1 MKADVVWMKTNEQKQ
16 MVTQA
21 LDGLASAL
29 ERGESNQLKA
39 YLATLA
45 RFHRYS
51 VGNVL
56 LIAMQRPGAT
66 RVAGFRTWQKLG
78 RQVKQG
84 EKGIRIYAPIVWRK
98 KDNKQGSEEGDDAEE
113 LVRFRSV
120 CVFDVAQTDGKPL
133 PEFAQARG
141 EPGEYTGRLVQFAAE
156 QGIEVEFSD
165 ALGSAH
171 GLSAGGKIVVRKGL
185 SSAEEFS
192 VLAHELAHELL
203 HRDEDE
209 LLSRTVRETEA
220 EAVAFVVCQ
229 AVGLEATNAAA
240 DYIQSYLGS
249 KETLFESLQ
258 RIREAAVEIIRAIT
272 KKESTEA
279 RGSEAGSLGTDAG
292 ETQVAHA
299 A

>member
-1 MKADVVWMKTNEQKQ
+1 MKGNQMKDQVGK
-16 MVTQA
+16 A
-21 LDGLASAL
+21 LDELVQAV
-29 ERGESNQLKA
+29 ERGESEQLKA
-39 YLATLA
+39 YLGMLA

-56 LIAMQRPGAT
+56 LIGMQRPGAT
-66 RVAGFRTWQKLG
+66 RVAGVRAWNKLG
-78 RQVKQG
+78 RHVKQG

-98 KDNKQGSEEGDDAEE
+98 KDSEQGSEEGDDAEE

-120 CVFDVAQTDGKPL
+120 CVFDVAQTDGRPL

-141 EPGEYTGRLVQFAAE
+141 EPGEYTGRLLDFAAE
-156 QGIEVEFSD
+156 RGIEVEFSD
-165 ALGSAH
+165 ALVSAH
-171 GLSAGGKIVVRKGL
+171 GLSSGGNILVRKGM
-185 SSAEEFS
+185 SPAEEFS

-240 DYIQSYLGS
+240 DYIQLYLGS
-249 KETLFESLQ
+249 KETLLESLQ
-258 RIREAAVEIIRAIT
+258 RIREAAVEIIGAIT
-272 KKESTEA
+272 GKDEA
-279 RGSEAGSLGTDAG
+279 RTKAHEAEWQSADTG
-292 ETQVAHA
+292 EHQA
-299 A
+299 ARAA

>member
-1 MKADVVWMKTNEQKQ
+1 MISVRTNEEKQ
-16 MVTQA
+16 LVTQA
-21 LDGLASAL
+21 LDALASAV
-29 ERGESNQLKA
+29 ERGESEQLKA

-56 LIAMQRPGAT
+56 LIGVQRPGAT
-66 RVAGFRTWQKLG
+66 RVAGVRAWNKLG
-78 RQVKQG
+78 RHVKHG
-84 EKGIRIYAPIVWRK
+84 EKGIRIFAPIVWRK

-120 CVFDVAQTDGKPL
+120 CVFDVAQTDGQPL
-133 PEFAQARG
+133 PEFAQAG
-141 EPGEYTGRLVQFAAE
+141 GDPGEYTGRLVQCAAE

-165 ALGSAH
+165 ALVSAH
-171 GLSAGGKIVVRKGL
+171 GMSAGGKIIVKKGL
-185 SSAEEFS
+185 SPAEEFS

-229 AVGLEATNAAA
+229 AVGLEAMDAAA
-240 DYIQSYLGS
+240 DYIQLYLGS

-258 RIREAAVEIIRAIT
+258 RIRETAVQVIGAIT
-272 KKESTEA
+272 EKEPAEA
-279 RGSEAGSLGTDAG
+279 SGCEAERQGAEMG
-292 ETQVAHA
+292 ELQVARA

>member
-1 MKADVVWMKTNEQKQ
+1 MKTNEERQL
-16 MVTQA
+16 VTQA
-21 LDGLASAL
+21 LDALASAI
-29 ERGESNQLKA
+29 ERGESEQLRA
-39 YLATLA
+39 YLAMLA

-56 LIAMQRPGAT
+56 LIGMQRPGAT
-66 RVAGFRTWQKLG
+66 RVAGVRAWNKLG
-78 RQVKQG
+78 RHVKQG

-98 KDNKQGSEEGDDAEE
+98 KSEEKPEGKGEDTEE

-120 CVFDVAQTDGKPL
+120 CVFDVAQTEGKPL

-141 EPGEYTGRLVQFAAE
+141 EPGEYTGRLLAFAAE
-156 QGIEVEFSD
+156 QGITVEFSD
-165 ALGSAH
+165 ALVSAH
-171 GLSAGGKIVVRKGL
+171 GMSTGGRIIVKNGL
-185 SSAEEFS
+185 SPAETFS

-240 DYIQSYLGS
+240 DYIQLYLGS
-249 KETLFESLQ
+249 KETLLESLQ
-258 RIREAAVEIIRAIT
+258 RIREAVEIIEAIT
-272 KKESTEA
+272 EKESAGA
-279 RGSEAGSLGTDAG
+279 RGSGAELLGMDAG
-292 ETQVAHA
+292 EHQA
-299 A
+299 ARAA